1 MICGGKM
8 SSKTTTNNVDQKALQ
23 AKIKRLE
30 FEQLCLE
37 RQLKILEEE
46 VEKQIIEHE
55 TTKSSD
61 AL

>member
-1 MICGGKM
+1 M